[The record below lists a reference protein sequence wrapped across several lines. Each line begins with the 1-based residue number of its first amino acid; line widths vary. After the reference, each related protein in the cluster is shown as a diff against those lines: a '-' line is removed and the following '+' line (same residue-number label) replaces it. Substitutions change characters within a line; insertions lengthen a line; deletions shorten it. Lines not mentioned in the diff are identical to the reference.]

1 MDLELLEPIFDPQR
15 TALLLCDMQN
25 DFIRSSAESPPH
37 NPPLV
42 DTCVRLLQE
51 ARRRDMPVAYTRR
64 VHRADG
70 LHTSPVVRAK
80 KLGERGICKEGTWGA
95 EIVDEL
101 TPRPGDL
108 MADKVR
114 YSGFFGTPL
123 ASMLR
128 AANVTFI
135 LFAGVST
142 YWGVEGSARDA
153 EALDFI
159 PVVVSDACASDQPE
173 RHESSLWNISRFI
186 GFVVTSDEA
195 LRLLANGGAG
205 S

>member
-1 MDLELLEPIFDPQR
+1 MDLELLAPIFDPKR
-15 TALLLCDMQN
+15 TGLLLCDMQN
-25 DFIRSSAESPPH
+25 DFIKPAEGAPPH

-42 DTCVRLLQE
+42 ATCVRLLEE
-51 ARRRDMPVAYTRR
+51 ARRRGMPVAYTRR

-80 KLGERGICKEGTWGA
+80 RVGRGEICKEGTWGA
-95 EIVDEL
+95 EIIDEL
-101 TPRPGDL
+101 APRPGDI

-128 AANVTFI
+128 AANVDFI

-153 EALDFI
+153 EALDFL
-159 PVVVSDACASDQPE
+159 PVVVSDACASDTAE

-186 GFVVTSDEA
+186 GFVVTADEA
-195 LRLLANGGAG
+195 LRLLDKGGAG
-205 S
+205 A